1 MLGNGTTCAVVWTD
15 ASTAEPV
22 STTTSEEQATAVVTA
37 AAEQRV
43 IYADSSKTDAARKLR
58 RDEKLKSHVYTYT
71 TSLVLSVCWG
81 KLGFVRCLQVLF
93 TSKYLV

>member
-43 IYADSSKTDAARKLR
+43 IHADSSKTDAARKLR
-58 RDEKLKSHVYTYT
+58 SYEKDQISRIHIYYKPGVEC
-71 TSLVLSVCWG
+71 VLG
-81 KLGFVRCLQVLF
+81 
-93 TSKYLV
+93 